1 MMVEMNS
8 PAVECAHCGYEIASF
23 TEALEALEGGGRC
36 LLCGGDIAK
45 EALERAVDNW
55 SDEKLIQ
62 EGKSR
67 ADQESEVMEEEELLE
82 GGPDFGDDGEDEEDP
97 LL

>member
-1 MMVEMNS
+1 MTS

-36 LLCGGDIAK
+36 LLCGGEIEK
-45 EALERAVDNW
+45 GSLENAVDNW
-55 SDEKLIQ
+55 NDEQLIE

-67 ADQESEVMEEEELLE
+67 AENEGDVMEEEELLE